1 MSRNKKY
8 TPGDTFIKKKKGV
21 EYLMEVQPAGR
32 AKCLKRIS
40 PYKNPK
46 CANMKSKVPVTED
59 VVVVKKEKPV
69 KPKKS
74 KQPQAY
80 TTKRRQIV
88 RSATP
93 TKKKVVSDQVINGI
107 NPLNNN
113 KHIYIRENDLT
124 APVYIERRPGPGNTI
139 AIKRHTT

>member
-8 TPGDTFIKKKKGV
+8 KPGDTFIKKKKGV

-46 CANMKSKVPVTED
+46 CANMKSKVPVAED
-59 VVVVKKEKPV
+59 AVVVKKGKPV

-139 AIKRHTT
+139 AIKRR